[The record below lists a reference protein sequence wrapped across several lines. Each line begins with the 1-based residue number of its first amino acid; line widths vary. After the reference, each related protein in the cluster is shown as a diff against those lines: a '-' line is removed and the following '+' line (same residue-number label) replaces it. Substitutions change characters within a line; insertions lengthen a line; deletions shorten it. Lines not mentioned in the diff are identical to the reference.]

1 METNKAAPVTT
12 EPAMVVVAPDVNNHV
27 TAPQSTEEVSKDAAL
42 TNTEP
47 DMMGVTPDSNSLSMV
62 QKTEEVKMETP
73 TAEWKNVDSFKGA
86 SFNSTIINIVNT
98 VIGAGVLSM
107 GFCVRQGGLL
117 GSILLILAVVI
128 PSQFTLYYCSAAS
141 LYTGTGV
148 YGLLGTKLFN
158 RAVGVL
164 SDIFVIL
171 LSFGVC
177 SAYMGITFQQTSDT
191 LIDYC
196 HVSETFMDSNRW
208 VIPFLIVHI
217 VDEPPHVAGD
227 LFPPLVDQEH
237 G

>member
-1 METNKAAPVTT
+1 MNKDAAPVTL
-12 EPAMVVVAPDVNNHV
+12 EPVLVA
-27 TAPQSTEEVSKDAAL
+27 
-42 TNTEP
+42 
-47 DMMGVTPDSNSLSMV
+47 VTPDSNSLSAV
-62 QKTEEVKMETP
+62 PQKTEEVKVETP
-73 TAEWKNVDSFKGA
+73 SKEWKNVESFKGA

-107 GFCVRQGGLL
+107 GFCVRQGGLI
-117 GSILLILAVVI
+117 GSVLLILAVVI

-141 LYTGTGV
+141 LYTGTSV

-158 RAVGVL
+158 RAVGFL

-196 HVSETFMDSNRW
+196 NVSEAFMNSNRW
-208 VIPFLIVHI
+208 VVPYPHLHV
-217 VDEPPHVAGD
+217 VD
-227 LFPPLVDQEH
+227 
-237 G
+237 

>member
-1 METNKAAPVTT
+1 MDANKDVAPVTAQ
-12 EPAMVVVAPDVNNHV
+12 PVVVVVAPNPSDNSTV
-27 TAPQSTEEVSKDAAL
+27 PQTTEEVKKDGTLGAS
-42 TNTEP
+42 EP
-47 DMMGVTPDSNSLSMV
+47 YLVAVTPDSNSLSAV
-62 QKTEEVKMETP
+62 QKTEDVKVETP
-73 TAEWKNVDSFKGA
+73 TKEWTNVDSFKGA

-117 GSILLILAVVI
+117 GSVLLILAVVI

-148 YGLLGTKLFN
+148 YGLLGKKLFN
-158 RAVGVL
+158 QAVGVL

-196 HVSETFMDSNRW
+196 GVSEAFMDSNRW
-208 VIPFLIVHI
+208 VVLLFIVYV
-217 VDEPPHVAGD
+217 VD
-227 LFPPLVDQEH
+227 
-237 G
+237 